1 MSSLIDFCIKD
12 EYFNS
17 IKDEVTCSICYDL
30 KIDPIMCTKCQ
41 NSYCSKCI
49 TKWQNSSNK
58 CPFQCDSPNYTVA
71 RIVKNLMSKLNFK
84 CKNGC
89 NKIIPFEKI
98 QIHNEYEWE
107 KINSQEKYEKLLK
120 KYNEL
125 LEEKNELENN
135 VGKIFHFNM
144 NSKIIE
150 NKNELFFIYNNLIL
164 FYKGKFMLELLYR
177 ATRDGDSGR
186 KFHELCDY
194 KAGGILI
201 LIKTDKNI
209 KFGGFTDAQFIPY
222 ENLENRAAGKS
233 EIGNVNFLFQIN
245 KRKIFK
251 LNPYSYN
258 SKPASIFCRSDI
270 GPCFGELGEDIW
282 IKNNFL
288 QQGGILH
295 KDKEKGRICS
305 FDTQDYEL
313 SNGEPRFQIV
323 ELEAFWLKNLD

>member
-1 MSSLIDFCIKD
+1 
-12 EYFNS
+12 
-17 IKDEVTCSICYDL
+17 
-30 KIDPIMCTKCQ
+30 
-41 NSYCSKCI
+41 
-49 TKWQNSSNK
+49 
-58 CPFQCDSPNYTVA
+58 
-71 RIVKNLMSKLNFK
+71 MSKLNFK

-98 QIHNEYEWE
+98 QIHNEYECE

>member
-164 FYKGKFMLELLYR
+164 FYKGKFMLELLY
-177 ATRDGDSGR
+177 TRDGDSGR

-201 LIKTDKNI
+201 LIKTDKNL

-233 EIGNVNFLFQIN
+233 EIGNINFLFQIN

>member
-1 MSSLIDFCIKD
+1 MSSYIDYVIKD

-30 KIDPIMCTKCQ
+30 KIDPVMCTKCQ

-98 QIHNEYEWE
+98 KIHNEYECE
-107 KINSQEKYEKLLK
+107 KINSQDKYEKLLK

-150 NKNELFFIYNNLIL
+150 NKNELFFIYNNLSL
-164 FYKGKFMLELLYR
+164 FYKGKFILELLYR

-313 SNGEPRFQIV
+313 SNGEQRFQIV